1 MMRRTGWHDLKM
13 ESAPLTPENLASY
26 DAVLIATDHTCIDYR
41 FIAAQARLVVA
52 ARNVLPGRQVDAR
65 VIKA

>member
-1 MMRRTGWHDLKM
+1 MRRTRWHDFKM
-13 ESAPLTPENLASY
+13 ESAPLTPENPASY

-41 FIAAQARLVVA
+41 FIAVHARLVVDT
-52 ARNVLPGRQVDAR
+52 RNVLPGRQVDAR